1 LLEDVK
7 NGVIFGLEFYVEE
20 HGFAVGIGNACGHI
34 GVFARAI
41 DTLGVMKQRGSR
53 PSRMSEMEIS
63 RVIVAVIAELAME
76 RIVGDRDACCQVEV
90 LKKVTDRPSAANV
103 VVDLDDKTIANV
115 GRQGTEDGQE
125 TL

>member
-1 LLEDVK
+1 
-7 NGVIFGLEFYVEE
+7 
-20 HGFAVGIGNACGHI
+20 
-34 GVFARAI
+34 
-41 DTLGVMKQRGSR
+41 
-53 PSRMSEMEIS
+53 MS
-63 RVIVAVIAELAME
+63 VIAELAME

-90 LKKVTDRPSAANV
+90 LKKVTDRPSTANV

>member
-1 LLEDVK
+1 M
-7 NGVIFGLEFYVEE
+7 IFGLEFYVEE
-20 HGFAVGIGNACGHI
+20 HGLAVGIGNACGHI

-63 RVIVAVIAELAME
+63 RVIVAVITELAME
-76 RIVGDRDACCQVEV
+76 RIVGDRNASCQVKV
-90 LKKVTDRPSAANV
+90 LEKITDRPSAANV
-103 VVDLDDKTIANV
+103 VVDLDDKTVANV
-115 GRQGTEDGQE
+115 GRQGTENGQE